1 LHHRRITTTEPEVE
15 GNRKKIGYGSFE
27 RLLCQLY
34 LKRLRDPQ
42 SGRTSAESRQF
53 PLEYNLNIHPR
64 IVGEVCFV
72 NIQFKYKP
80 GFLHFNYES

>member
-1 LHHRRITTTEPEVE
+1 LHHHRTTTTEPEVG

-42 SGRTSAESRQF
+42 SGRTSAESRQL
-53 PLEYNLNIHPR
+53 PPKYNLNLHPR
-64 IVGEVCFV
+64 NMGEVCFV
-72 NIQFKYKP
+72 NI
-80 GFLHFNYES
+80 